1 MIPLRD
7 FPFVFVQGKYGRM
20 YNKDFILVTKQLF
33 LYALDSQTFYLFIF
47 LIKKW
52 ENVDW
57 KFSTKEQSQRSFIQ
71 AFEKKIV
78 KSKPYAVGQWNN
90 MRYDKGELKWNVLNI
105 CAVM

>member
-1 MIPLRD
+1 
-7 FPFVFVQGKYGRM
+7 M

-71 AFEKKIV
+71 AIEKKNSEIKAIRCRTV
-78 KSKPYAVGQWNN
+78 KQYQI
-90 MRYDKGELKWNVLNI
+90 R
-105 CAVM
+105 